1 MQPVSHVKVWE
12 FWRDALYW
20 EKKVVVF
27 FTQNKEPLDFF
38 FLMKVL

>member
-1 MQPVSHVKVWE
+1 MHYTGK
-12 FWRDALYW
+12 
-20 EKKVVVF
+20 KKVVVF